1 MKKNT
6 SMTHA
11 FRSLSH
17 DEQRKL
23 LDERLTH
30 KTRLEPQVDENL
42 VQRPNSTKDLVERP
56 NSTKDL
62 VSQLRCYADDL
73 HSAGGFNGYA
83 SAMSLAADEIVKLQV
98 EGLPE
103 EVCEAYGWLFH
114 ETSSERANKARRLLL
129 TCMTKAQQKVGIQMA
144 KERGA
149 VVRRMST
156 TRGE

>member
-1 MKKNT
+1 M
-6 SMTHA
+6 S
-11 FRSLSH
+11 
-17 DEQRKL
+17 E
-23 LDERLTH
+23 E
-30 KTRLEPQVDENL
+30 L
-42 VQRPNSTKDLVERP
+42 VERPNSTKDLVERP

-62 VSQLRCYADDL
+62 VNKLRCYADDL

-83 SAMSLAADEIVKLQV
+83 SAMSQAADEIVKLQV
-98 EGLPE
+98 ERLPE

>member
-1 MKKNT
+1 MK
-6 SMTHA
+6 
-11 FRSLSH
+11 SH

-30 KTRLEPQVDENL
+30 KTRVEPQVE
-42 VQRPNSTKDLVERP
+42 PMTAEE
-56 NSTKDL
+56 
-62 VSQLRCYADDL
+62 LR
-73 HSAGGFNGYA
+73 
-83 SAMSLAADEIVKLQV
+83 KQV
-98 EGLPE
+98 CGPDGLPE